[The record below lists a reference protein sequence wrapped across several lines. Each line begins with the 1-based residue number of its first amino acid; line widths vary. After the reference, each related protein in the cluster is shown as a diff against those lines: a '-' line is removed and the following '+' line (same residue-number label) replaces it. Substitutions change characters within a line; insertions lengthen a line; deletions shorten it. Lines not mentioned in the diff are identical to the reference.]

1 MENAVEKFDPSKLM
15 DGVKDRIKSTFISLI
30 PDGQWEQMVKNEID
44 DFINKRKKSPWSQ
57 ETESKFSIL
66 VHETIAMILKDK
78 IKKQLEEFIGNRYD
92 EKITPALDKLIKEN
106 AESLISGM
114 MGNMLRN
121 AISLMNQQ
129 NHY

>member
-15 DGVKDRIKSTFISLI
+15 DGVKDRIKSTFVSLI

-44 DFINKRKKSPWSQ
+44 DFINKRKKSSWSQ